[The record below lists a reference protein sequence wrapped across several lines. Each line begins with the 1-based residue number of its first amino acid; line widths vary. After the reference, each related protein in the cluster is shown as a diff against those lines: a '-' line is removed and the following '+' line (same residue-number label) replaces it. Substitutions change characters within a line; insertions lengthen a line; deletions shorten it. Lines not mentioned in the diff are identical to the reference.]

1 MWRSAKVSLAGSGHA
16 AALGWG
22 IYIYIYIDYIIYIY
36 IYIYICVWLHFLG
49 NYIFVSN
56 AMGNTK
62 QTHSKYCIFIDIS
75 YKYTTEKK
83 RKIILKFELLDAGT
97 PPAPS
102 SSSKSAIMGK
112 AKKDRAARRGADGGG
127 SAASSKNNTP
137 SKKAK
142 VRESSPDADSTGNAT
157 ATASDEE
164 PTEVA
169 KQVSA
174 PFFIS
179 IYCFQINILT
189 ISACCSPS
197 QMHWT
202 SSRTFSRAFSRP
214 CRRRRRPSTSSPLS
228 LPWVVGG
235 VAVRLRRQLLG
246 ALAVTVMRTAPT
258 AAGT

>member
-1 MWRSAKVSLAGSGHA
+1 VVLFELVLYVQYHT
-16 AALGWG
+16 
-22 IYIYIYIDYIIYIY
+22 
-36 IYIYICVWLHFLG
+36 
-49 NYIFVSN
+49 
-56 AMGNTK
+56 TK

-102 SSSKSAIMGK
+102 SSSAIMGK

-142 VRESSPDADSTGNAT
+142 VRETSPDADSTGNAT

-169 KQVSA
+169 TGKQVSA
-174 PFFIS
+174 PFFVA
-179 IYCFQINILT
+179 IYCFQIKILT

-197 QMHWT
+197 RMLWT

-228 LPWVVGG
+228 LPLVVGG

-246 ALAVTVMRTAPT
+246 RLAVTVMTTAPT
-258 AAGT
+258 AAGTSSQRSVVCLTVIPGICQRRK

>member
-1 MWRSAKVSLAGSGHA
+1 MQGRL
-16 AALGWG
+16 
-22 IYIYIYIDYIIYIY
+22 
-36 IYIYICVWLHFLG
+36 
-49 NYIFVSN
+49 
-56 AMGNTK
+56 
-62 QTHSKYCIFIDIS
+62 
-75 YKYTTEKK
+75 
-83 RKIILKFELLDAGT
+83 
-97 PPAPS
+97 PPHRPPP
-102 SSSKSAIMGK
+102 SAIMGK
-112 AKKDRAARRGADGGG
+112 AKKDRAAKRGADGGG

-169 KQVSA
+169 TGKQVSA

-179 IYCFQINILT
+179 IYCFQIKILT
-189 ISACCSPS
+189 ISACCS

-228 LPWVVGG
+228 LPLVVGG

-246 ALAVTVMRTAPT
+246 RLAVTVMRTAPT
-258 AAGT
+258 AAGTSSQRSVVCLTVIPGICQRRR

>member
-1 MWRSAKVSLAGSGHA
+1 VVLFELVLYVQYHK
-16 AALGWG
+16 
-22 IYIYIYIDYIIYIY
+22 
-36 IYIYICVWLHFLG
+36 
-49 NYIFVSN
+49 
-56 AMGNTK
+56 TK

-102 SSSKSAIMGK
+102 SSAIMGK
-112 AKKDRAARRGADGGG
+112 AKKDRAAKRGADGGG
-127 SAASSKNNTP
+127 SAASSKTNTP

-142 VRESSPDADSTGNAT
+142 VRERAESPDADSTGNAT

-169 KQVSA
+169 TGKQVSA
-174 PFFIS
+174 PFFVA
-179 IYCFQINILT
+179 IYCFQIKILT

-197 QMHWT
+197 RMHWT

-214 CRRRRRPSTSSPLS
+214 CRRRRRPSTSSPVS
-228 LPWVVGG
+228 LPLVVGG

-246 ALAVTVMRTAPT
+246 RLAVTVMTTAPT
-258 AAGT
+258 AAGTSSQRSVVCLTVIPGICQRRR